1 MRVLIADDS
10 KAMRM
15 IILRSLR
22 QNGLPIDAVFEA
34 DDGAAACAAIATFE
48 PDVILADWDLPAM
61 SGLELLVSVRAAGA
75 TTVFGFITAETSVSV
90 REQAINAGAS
100 FVATKPIDAERLAE
114 LVGTLVG

>member
-15 IILRSLR
+15 IILRCLR
-22 QNGLPIDAVFEA
+22 QSGLPIEAVFEA
-34 DDGAAACAAIATFE
+34 DDGAIAHEAIETFQ
-48 PDVILADWDLPAM
+48 PNVILADWDLPAM
-61 SGLELLVSVRAAGA
+61 TGLQLLTSLRASGA

-100 FVATKPIDAERLAE
+100 FVATKPIDAERLGE